1 MEYISKT
8 KYKEKPQ
15 KLLLSE
21 KNKAGH
27 LQRKNAGVQPWWIQG
42 IWRGDG
48 VGKKKVTYLEM

>member
-8 KYKEKPQ
+8 KYKEKSQ

-27 LQRKNAGVQPWWIQG
+27 LQRKNARVQPWWIQG
-42 IWRGDG
+42 IRRGDG
-48 VGKKKVTYLEM
+48 VGEKNLLI